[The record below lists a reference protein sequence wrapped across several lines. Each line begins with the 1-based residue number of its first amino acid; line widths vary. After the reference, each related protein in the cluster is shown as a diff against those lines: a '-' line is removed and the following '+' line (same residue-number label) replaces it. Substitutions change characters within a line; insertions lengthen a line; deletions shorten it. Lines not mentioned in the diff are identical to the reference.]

1 MQNTS
6 WILLQLFADG
16 GAAGEAG
23 TSNTGETGAAAGH
36 NQQEPGVPGET
47 MTTRAKGPQQAV
59 GQDAAAQ
66 EGSSRRMTWEEIK
79 SDPEYSAQLQNMVRA
94 RLKNAKQ
101 AEADLA
107 ALNPALQRLAK
118 SCGLDGE
125 NLDYGAL
132 AQALTARQDTA
143 LAKQLRQEQ
152 TMQQHYTSLLQQA
165 QHLQQKYPGF
175 QLQQELK
182 NPAFVRL
189 TAPNVGISVED
200 AYYTVHR
207 REIEAAAMQVA
218 AQKAAQQISNAIRSG
233 SARPVENGTSGSA
246 PSVTAFDYRNASRSQ
261 REALKTRIRQA
272 GARGEK
278 IYPGSI

>member
-1 MQNTS
+1 MTNTP
-6 WILLQLFADG
+6 WMLLQLFADG
-16 GAAGEAG
+16 GDAGEG
-23 TSNTGETGAAAGH
+23 GVSDTGETGAAAGH
-36 NQQEPGVPGET
+36 NQQEHGVPGET
-47 MTTRAKGPQQAV
+47 LTNRANRPQQSV

-79 SDPEYSAQLQNMVRA
+79 ADPQYSAQLQNMVRA

-107 ALNPALQRLAK
+107 ALSPALQRMAK
-118 SCGLDGE
+118 SCGLDAQ

-132 AQALTARQDTA
+132 AQALTARQASA
-143 LAKQLRQEQ
+143 LAAQEQ
-152 TMQQHYTSLLQQA
+152 QEQAMQQHFASLLQQA
-165 QHLQQKYPGF
+165 QRLQQKYPGF
-175 QLQQELK
+175 HLQQELK

-207 REIEAAAMQVA
+207 KEIEAAAMQVA

>member
-1 MQNTS
+1 MLNTP
-6 WILLQLFADG
+6 WMLLQLFADG
-16 GAAGEAG
+16 GNAAEAG
-23 TSNTGETGAAAGH
+23 ASNTGETGAAAGH

-47 MTTRAKGPQQAV
+47 LTTRAKGPQQAV
-59 GQDAAAQ
+59 RQDAAAQ

-132 AQALTARQDTA
+132 AQALTARQNTA

-207 REIEAAAMQVA
+207 KEIEAAAMQVA